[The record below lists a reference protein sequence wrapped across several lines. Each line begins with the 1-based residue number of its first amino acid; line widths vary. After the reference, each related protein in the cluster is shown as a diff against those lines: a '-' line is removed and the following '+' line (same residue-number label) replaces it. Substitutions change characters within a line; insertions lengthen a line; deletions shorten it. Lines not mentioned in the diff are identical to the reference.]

1 MKLIPRGR
9 TAKLVFLG
17 LMVMAIATVGSYFAY
32 YRLTHRPIT
41 FLPPVQ
47 AVTKRVP
54 PRYVT
59 SIYGVQAPLGV
70 AAAGSRIYVA
80 ESKGDA
86 IVRIFDTSGN
96 EIGTLETPN
105 VSSLDRRPCY
115 VAVDSGGQVYVS
127 DCRRLTVDMFSPQGQ
142 YVGALLPN
150 GDVGYVWQP
159 LALAFGPQGLL
170 YVTDRTPGKHRL
182 LALDPKQGWKVVLEV
197 GKEGEGEAEFEYPNG
212 VALAGDRIY
221 VADSVTNRLQV
232 FDKQGQYLAEMVG
245 FSLPRGLLVDGMD
258 RLHIVETTGQQ
269 VTVYEAKPDGKRLFS
284 FGDEGTE
291 GGQFLFPNAIAADS
305 QGRLYI
311 TDRVNNRVQVWAY

>member
-159 LALAFGPQGLL
+159 LALAFGPQGQ
-170 YVTDRTPGKHRL
+170 GAGHR
-182 LALDPKQGWKVVLEV
+182 
-197 GKEGEGEAEFEYPNG
+197 
-212 VALAGDRIY
+212 
-221 VADSVTNRLQV
+221 
-232 FDKQGQYLAEMVG
+232 
-245 FSLPRGLLVDGMD
+245 
-258 RLHIVETTGQQ
+258 
-269 VTVYEAKPDGKRLFS
+269 
-284 FGDEGTE
+284 
-291 GGQFLFPNAIAADS
+291 GGAV
-305 QGRLYI
+305 GRLDDPRPVPLQECGAGVRRAEVYSKYKRSRHKVCLI
-311 TDRVNNRVQVWAY
+311 